1 MDSRA
6 EKIITSMYLDYVNN
20 FLTVDAFAQY
30 YYLPIDEARQVI
42 EQGREIQDKL
52 QAQALMQELYT
63 TKKVTGLIANRKR
76 G

>member
-6 EKIITSMYLDYVNN
+6 EKVISSMYLDYVNN

-42 EQGREIQDKL
+42 EQGRNIQNN
-52 QAQALMQELYT
+52 
-63 TKKVTGLIANRKR
+63 ISKR
-76 G
+76 S

>member
-1 MDSRA
+1 MDNQA
-6 EKIITSMYLDYVNN
+6 EKVISSMYLDYVNN

-52 QAQALMQELYT
+52 QAQSLMQDLYT

-76 G
+76 S

>member
-1 MDSRA
+1 MDNQA
-6 EKIITSMYLDYVNN
+6 EKVISSMYLDYVNN

-42 EQGREIQDKL
+42 EQGREIQDNL
-52 QAQALMQELYT
+52 QAQSLMQELYT

-76 G
+76 S